1 MSEGVADLA
10 LEGDPIRGRCCDK
23 APDLPSAGKGLR
35 GGNRRAYST
44 DEHFLTG
51 PV

>member
-10 LEGDPIRGRCCDK
+10 LEGYPIRGRCCDK

-35 GGNRRAYST
+35 GGNRRVSM